1 MSTLSARSIYK
12 FTISLLFCLIMN
24 SLQAQT
30 DKKQPAKDKV
40 KLLNSITVQADL
52 ASIVISS
59 LGGDSYSLEGG
70 VQVDLKHK
78 YFPIVELGFAGAN
91 KVSIDDIGFKTSGL
105 FGRLGVDI
113 NLLSSKKDSKPTNNQ
128 FLAGIRLGMSNFEY
142 DITNVVIADDYWGG
156 SETVIYNKIPAT
168 KIWYEII
175 AGVRVEI
182 FKNIFMGW
190 TIRNRN
196 LISQDVSGAVSPW
209 YIPGYGIN
217 TGTNWGINYTLGYK
231 F

>member
-1 MSTLSARSIYK
+1 
-12 FTISLLFCLIMN
+12 MN

-30 DKKQPAKDKV
+30 DKKQPERDKV

-105 FGRLGVDI
+105 FGRL
-113 NLLSSKKDSKPTNNQ
+113 
-128 FLAGIRLGMSNFEY
+128 
-142 DITNVVIADDYWGG
+142 
-156 SETVIYNKIPAT
+156 
-168 KIWYEII
+168 
-175 AGVRVEI
+175 
-182 FKNIFMGW
+182 
-190 TIRNRN
+190 
-196 LISQDVSGAVSPW
+196 
-209 YIPGYGIN
+209 
-217 TGTNWGINYTLGYK
+217 
-231 F
+231 